1 MNRKLNRA
9 LPDQASEALRHRLRE
24 RLATLSA
31 HELAVVLE
39 FTEQIV
45 VNFDPDAVS
54 EFLSWREDPRIES
67 ILQIASSLDEAGR
80 DQLLFDAES
89 RIMATGT

>member
-1 MNRKLNRA
+1 MNRKLNRS
-9 LPDQASEALRHRLRE
+9 LPDGVSEDLRRRLGD

-31 HELAVVLE
+31 DELAVVLE

-45 VNFDPDAVS
+45 VSFDPDAVS

-67 ILQIASSLDEAGR
+67 ILQIASSLDDASR